1 MLVVYALWRIVNTHK
16 CVYISY
22 QMKAEIIFVSRG
34 YKNMTFYQ
42 KITNKVFKTDAPYT
56 TMYFRCVI
64 GTGLIACFAGGPQ
77 EKVYRTFT
85 VMMIIVAYDRGT
97 ITEVPPWNGQL

>member
-1 MLVVYALWRIVNTHK
+1 
-16 CVYISY
+16 
-22 QMKAEIIFVSRG
+22 
-34 YKNMTFYQ
+34 
-42 KITNKVFKTDAPYT
+42 
-56 TMYFRCVI
+56 MYFRCVI